1 MRALLLSLLLAV
13 AATPAPA
20 QAPAPALASHRAVYD
35 LALASAASGSGI
47 VGARGR
53 LALEWAD
60 ACDGYTLH
68 QRVRNVVER
77 TGGAHVAD
85 LTVSTWE
92 AGDGSAFRFSSRHV
106 VNDKTVEEI
115 LGRAHIRGDDRV
127 ASFNKPRRPA
137 LELPPGTMFPTR
149 HTLELIERAARGATF
164 VEATVF
170 DGASAEGVQRT
181 GAAILG
187 FHAPGTYR
195 GEGETML
202 ARLRSWRMRL
212 AYFEHGD
219 GRADSQPEFEIGFRL
234 FENGVATDV
243 VIDYGDFAL
252 EGVLTLLE
260 PQPSDC

>member
-1 MRALLLSLLLAV
+1 MRALLLSLMLAV

-20 QAPAPALASHRAVYD
+20 QAPTLASHRAVYD
-35 LALASAASGSGI
+35 LALALAASGSGI

-77 TGGAHVAD
+77 TEGAHVAD

-92 AGDGSAFRFSSRHV
+92 AGDGSEFRFSSRHV
-106 VNDKTVEEI
+106 VNDETVEEI
-115 LGRAHIRGDDRV
+115 RGRAHIRGDDRV
-127 ASFNKPRRPA
+127 ASFTRPPRAA
-137 LELPPGTMFPTR
+137 LELPADTMFPTR

-164 VEATVF
+164 VEAAVF
-170 DGASAEGVQRT
+170 DGASAEGAQHT
-181 GAAILG
+181 GAVILG

-195 GEGETML
+195 GEGETTL
-202 ARLRSWRMRL
+202 ARLRSWRVRL

-219 GRADSQPEFEIGFRL
+219 GRADSKPDFEIGFRL

-252 EGVLTLLE
+252 EGVLRLLE
-260 PQPSDC
+260 LLPSDC

>member
-13 AATPAPA
+13 AATPASA
-20 QAPAPALASHRAVYD
+20 QASALASHRAVYD

-68 QRVRNVVER
+68 QRVRNIVER
-77 TGGAHVAD
+77 PEGAHVVD

-115 LGRAHIRGDDRV
+115 RGRAHIRGDDRV
-127 ASFNKPRRPA
+127 ASFAKPQRTA
-137 LELPPGTMFPTR
+137 LELPAGTMFPTR
-149 HTLELIERAARGATF
+149 HTRELIARAARGATF

-170 DGASAEGVQRT
+170 DGASAEGMQRT
-181 GAAILG
+181 GAVILG
-187 FHAPGTYR
+187 FHSPGTYR
-195 GEGETML
+195 GEGETTL
-202 ARLRSWRMRL
+202 AGLRSWRIRL
-212 AYFEHGD
+212 AYFEPGD
-219 GRADSQPEFEIGFRL
+219 GRADSQPEYEIGFRL
-234 FENGVATDV
+234 FENGVSTDV
-243 VIDYGDFAL
+243 LLDYGDFAL
-252 EGVLTLLE
+252 KGILRLLE
-260 PQPSDC
+260 PLPSDC